1 MKKLRHAALLAAL
14 ACSLAACSQT
24 AGKPEAGTGEGSGD
38 SPKPV
43 EKKKISVMVYDRN
56 NLPQGEGTYEKNRW
70 TEWINENGPKDV
82 QVSFVPVPRGAVRDK
97 LNTMFASGSAPDLI
111 LDFDPAIRNDL
122 VTQKLVMPL
131 DEIIEKH
138 SVYYKDLIKKHPA
151 LAKLSAKEDGKN
163 YMVGRIDGLDINH
176 YVLIRND
183 WLKKLNLQVPKTPE
197 ELLAVAK
204 AFADQDPDGNG
215 KKDTYGIALSGTSE
229 NILTYMYQTTY
240 PVLDKNLEYVNPWEQ
255 VKASNELKKKLYEAG
270 AVDKDFLTDTTGK
283 KAEQDFLAGKL
294 GIWGGNFDVKKLT
307 SLKTSVPT
315 AEPVPMALPK
325 TQFGQYAPELGSPM
339 SPIGLINRDA
349 KHPDAVMK
357 FIDFISSPETG
368 KTLYYGLE
376 GVHWKAG
383 ENGCPQIIDE
393 AKYKQEVSWNRDYFV
408 LTSKYFDKC
417 QKEKKPT
424 MTELEKEFD
433 QITEEA
439 RKLYLDVNSPP
450 PYSVDKNVV
459 PTLPQDLFV
468 IKQNTETGIKD
479 LWVKSIV
486 TPGYSMDQALAD
498 SQSMWKKSGGDKVD
512 QYYATWFKDNKQR
525 LVKVTD
531 WYTFK

>member
-1 MKKLRHAALLAAL
+1 MKKLGYAAL
-14 ACSLAACSQT
+14 AIAMACSLVACSSNS
-24 AGKPEAGTGEGSGD
+24 GKPEAVADGGSGD
-38 SPKPV
+38 SVKPV

-56 NLPQGEGTYEKNRW
+56 NLPQGEGSYEKNRW
-70 TEWINENGPKDV
+70 TEWISENGPKDV
-82 QVSFVPVPRGAVRDK
+82 EVSFVPVPRGAVRDK

-122 VTQKLVMPL
+122 VIQNLVMPL
-131 DEIIEKH
+131 DEVIEKH
-138 SVYYKDLIKKHPA
+138 STYYKDLISKYPS
-151 LAKLSAKEDGKN
+151 LAKLSMKEDGQN

-183 WLKKLNLQVPKTPE
+183 WLKKLNLQVPQTPE
-197 ELLAVAK
+197 ELLTVAK

-229 NILTYMYQTTY
+229 NILTYMFQTIY
-240 PVLDKNLEYVNPWEQ
+240 PVLDQNLEYVNPWEQ
-255 VKASNELKKKLYEAG
+255 TKAANELKKKLYEAG

-294 GIWGGNFDVKKLT
+294 GIWGGSFDVKKLT

-315 AEPVPMALPK
+315 AELIPMALPR
-325 TQFGQYAPELGSPM
+325 TSFGQYAPELGSPM
-339 SPIGLINRDA
+339 SPVGLINRSA

-357 FIDFISSPETG
+357 FIDFISLPETG

-393 AKYKQEVSWNRDYFV
+393 AKYKQEVAWNRDYFV
-408 LTSKYFDKC
+408 LSSKYFDTC
-417 QKEKKPT
+417 QRQKKPD
-424 MTELEKEFD
+424 MTPLETEFD
-433 QITEEA
+433 QILEAA
-439 RKLYLDVNSPP
+439 RKLYLDPQSPA
-450 PYSVDKNVV
+450 PYTVDKNVV

-468 IKQNTETGIKD
+468 IKQNTETSIKD
-479 LWVKSIV
+479 LWVKAIV
-486 TPGYSMDQALAD
+486 TPGYTMDQALAD
-498 SQSMWKKSGGDKVD
+498 SQNMWEKSGGDKVD
-512 QYYATWFKDNKQR
+512 QYYTNWFKENKER